1 MATNRETLEQKLLEQ
16 AQQVVGKLLDDLP
29 ASSDITLSDMER
41 ATGMMGQ
48 AMMQQTMQQ
57 LVESQQQAPVDDLR
71 CESCH
76 ERLSRRGKRKRRIVT
91 VRGEVEVERSY
102 YVCPKCGTGRFP
114 PG

>member
-1 MATNRETLEQKLLEQ
+1 MPSNRERLEQKLLEQ
-16 AQQVVGKLLDDLP
+16 AQQVIRKLLDDLP
-29 ASSDITLSDMER
+29 ESSDIKLSDMES

-48 AMMQQTMQQ
+48 AMMQQTLQQ

-76 ERLSRRGKRKRRIVT
+76 ERMSRRGKRKRRIVT
-91 VRGEVEVERSY
+91 VRGEVEVKRVY

>member
-1 MATNRETLEQKLLEQ
+1 MPTNRETLEQKLLEQ
-16 AQQVVGKLLDDLP
+16 AQQVVRKLLDDLP
-29 ASSDITLSDMER
+29 EASDITLSDMER

-57 LVESQQQAPVDDLR
+57 LVESKQQATMTDMH
-71 CESCH
+71 CEGCD
-76 ERLSRRGKRKRRIVT
+76 ERMSRRGKRRRRIVT
-91 VRGEVEVERSY
+91 VRGEVEIERAY